1 METIWSLLQI
11 FLDAGLLL
19 LCLEKMFQD
28 ENHSAGKRKY
38 GIYPVLV
45 IFCMGARVNYIAGG
59 EARELFLVNGYEIA
73 PADNIYLLLFLM
85 LGVAVT
91 GSLAYQ
97 SSDNGYTLCGS
108 IGVFSVYLTSRVI
121 SVFLFLLCGAEGNTL
136 LLGSRILSFLLA
148 GIFLFSPVF
157 AWCRQ
162 VLRDGGFAARLGF
175 ANITLLLS
183 VFLFLFSF
191 DIGELKERPGI
202 IALLLFCL
210 ILSDGVLLVY
220 NGHKIQEQK
229 RVRMIEQYV
238 PVVEELVSQV
248 RSRQHEFNNRMIAI
262 EAAVFSAG
270 SLEEA
275 RQSVSRLTE
284 GIYLEANDRELL
296 SCDSKIIAGILYE
309 KIRQASLLHIEIL
322 VELQSEFR
330 KSPLPETEWAE
341 IIGILLDNAVEAS
354 KGGDQIHVRFRKTG
368 HSVELTVANPFPPMS
383 NTEFMRLFGK
393 GVTTKQRESGM
404 HGYGL
409 YNVLSVMERFH
420 GKIITRNETGND
432 RNYVV
437 FGVKMELHAE

>member
-28 ENHSAGKRKY
+28 ENHFAGKRKY

-45 IFCMGARVNYIAGG
+45 IFCMGARGNYIAGG

-97 SSDNGYTLCGS
+97 LSDNGYTLCGS
-108 IGVFSVYLTSRVI
+108 IGVFSVYLTARVI

-191 DIGELKERPGI
+191 DIGKIKERPGI

-210 ILSDGVLLVY
+210 ILSDGVFLFY
-220 NGHKIQEQK
+220 RARYTGTI
-229 RVRMIEQYV
+229 RFIMIW
-238 PVVEELVSQV
+238 
-248 RSRQHEFNNRMIAI
+248 R
-262 EAAVFSAG
+262 
-270 SLEEA
+270 
-275 RQSVSRLTE
+275 
-284 GIYLEANDRELL
+284 
-296 SCDSKIIAGILYE
+296 
-309 KIRQASLLHIEIL
+309 
-322 VELQSEFR
+322 
-330 KSPLPETEWAE
+330 
-341 IIGILLDNAVEAS
+341 
-354 KGGDQIHVRFRKTG
+354 
-368 HSVELTVANPFPPMS
+368 
-383 NTEFMRLFGK
+383 
-393 GVTTKQRESGM
+393 
-404 HGYGL
+404 
-409 YNVLSVMERFH
+409 H
-420 GKIITRNETGND
+420 GKSLRRWLICFFRWWLRCLFAGTFTMNAKTIFCSMSAL
-432 RNYVV
+432 V
-437 FGVKMELHAE
+437 